1 MEAEAAYLQ
10 GRFAEAQTALERAR
24 YRAEERGQA
33 YILQCC
39 AMLALRL
46 HLAAAGGAEPPGRR
60 RSTAA
65 LLPRAGRDAAADL

>member
-1 MEAEAAYLQ
+1 MEAEASYLQ

-46 HLAAAGGAEPPGRR
+46 HLAAAGGAEPPDAPPKHGQRCCPGGTRR
-60 RSTAA
+60 CC
-65 LLPRAGRDAAADL
+65 

>member
-46 HLAAAGGAEPPGRR
+46 HLAAAAARSRRTPPKHG
-60 RSTAA
+60 S
-65 LLPRAGRDAAADL
+65 AAAPGGTRRCC